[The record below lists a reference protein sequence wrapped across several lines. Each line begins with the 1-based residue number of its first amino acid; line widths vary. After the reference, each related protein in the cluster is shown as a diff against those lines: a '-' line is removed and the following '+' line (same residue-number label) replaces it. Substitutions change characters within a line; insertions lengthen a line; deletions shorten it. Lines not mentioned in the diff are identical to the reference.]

1 MRYLTQHGCW
11 YLCQLTTVVLFSVSM
26 SGPGTGPMSPTYRRV
41 KIVRNFTKDATT
53 AKCST
58 LEIKTIKCVDTDVEP
73 IKGVDTDVG
82 PIRCD
87 VTDVQPIKC
96 DVTDVEPIK
105 CDVTDV
111 EPIKCIDTHVEP
123 IKCIDTYVEPIKCDV
138 TDVEPIKCIDTH
150 VEPIKCIDTYV
161 EPIKCDVTDVQPIKC
176 NITDVERIKNIL
188 PDVTSRPMT
197 KESVV
202 ASPVDEANS
211 ENTSIDAA
219 QSTSTSNLIDELFKE
234 FLAVKMETIEA
245 EYQAVQEAQKQQLL
259 LKTENTRAID
269 SCEAVKGECSNDVV
283 ASPRRKRH
291 HSKDKTHKSKHR
303 SRHKS
308 SKHKKDRS
316 RHGSH
321 AEENSSDKNSSF
333 GWPMEGTDIVVKTGK
348 EFCLTNSPKE
358 ELRTDVDT
366 NNARNGLDTVKSAA
380 IDESVVNSSTAQA
393 QKARLPANV
402 DINKMN
408 TKSPISCASQS
419 DRETVVEGASDK
431 HGIASDKNSV
441 PIVRVFGVKGT
452 KADTDKP
459 GEDTQGIVSGK
470 SKQATMEASA
480 KPEKDDPLWDFALSG
495 KATDSKSAEE
505 IPQGVF
511 DTTLVKGKQ
520 HVGFT
525 FGLKITT
532 ESVDRISRRNREE
545 GE

>member
-26 SGPGTGPMSPTYRRV
+26 SGTGTGLTSPNYRRV

-58 LEIKTIKCVDTDVEP
+58 VEIKSMKRIDTGVEPIKGLDTDVEP
-73 IKGVDTDVG
+73 IKGDVTDVEPIKGLDTDVEPIKG
-82 PIRCD
+82 KVTDVEPIRCNI
-87 VTDVQPIKC
+87 TDVQPIKC

-105 CDVTDV
+105 NAETDLTLV
-111 EPIKCIDTHVEP
+111 
-123 IKCIDTYVEPIKCDV
+123 
-138 TDVEPIKCIDTH
+138 
-150 VEPIKCIDTYV
+150 
-161 EPIKCDVTDVQPIKC
+161 
-176 NITDVERIKNIL
+176 
-188 PDVTSRPMT
+188 PMT
-197 KESVV
+197 EQSVV
-202 ASPVDEANS
+202 VSPVDETNS

-219 QSTSTSNLIDELFKE
+219 QFASTSNLIDELFKE
-234 FLAVKMETIEA
+234 FLTVKMETIEA
-245 EYQAVQEAQKQQLL
+245 EYQAVQEAQKQQL

-283 ASPRRKRH
+283 SPRRKRH

-333 GWPMEGTDIVVKTGK
+333 GWPTEGTDILTKTENK
-348 EFCLTNSPKE
+348 FCSTNGPRE
-358 ELRTDVDT
+358 DLGTDVDT
-366 NNARNGLDTVKSAA
+366 NNARNGLDSVKSAGV
-380 IDESVVNSSTAQA
+380 IDSVDSKTVH
-393 QKARLPANV
+393 KARLPV
-402 DINKMN
+402 DVDKIN
-408 TKSPISCASQS
+408 TKSPVSCASSQS
-419 DRETVVEGASDK
+419 DRELVVEGASDK

-441 PIVRVFGVKGT
+441 PIVRVFGVKGG

-459 GEDTQGIVSGK
+459 GEYTEGIVSGK
-470 SKQATMEASA
+470 SKPATMEASA

-511 DTTLVKGKQ
+511 DTTIMKGKQ
-520 HVGFT
+520 HVGFA

-545 GE
+545 GG